1 MFKGPFTSSESESQ
15 NHKDKA
21 QAKEIK
27 EKFET
32 SKKIFAFIFF
42 RSVWLGLKMPYV

>member
-27 EKFET
+27 EEIWNIKENFR
-32 SKKIFAFIFF
+32 FHFF
-42 RSVWLGLKMPYV
+42 SFGVIGP